1 MNTSQH
7 DPELREQLLEL
18 DAPELTDEFY
28 RQVRTQAAAPKSHAV
43 RPRRL
48 AFGGAVVLAAALA
61 LVAAVEFG
69 DEGPNLGLIDDAYAA
84 VSQTNGVAHYVIKY
98 GDPAT
103 TGHYEEHWADL
114 SRPGHRRI
122 VITARG
128 TFLRQLVY
136 VGPTESR
143 MFSAEGEDARQSKT
157 VILREPPVP
166 GISDGSEPNRLN
178 LDPVQG
184 YREMLRT
191 GEVESERE
199 VTVDGRPAYELKIR
213 ATLRARAATIR
224 YVVDRNTFYPIEHEV
239 NGGGGIRFVE
249 YEILPADRS
258 LLQPASNPSPYE
270 STP

>member
-1 MNTSQH
+1 MNTTQH
-7 DPELREQLLEL
+7 DPELRERLLTL
-18 DAPELTDEFY
+18 HAPELSDDFY
-28 RQVRTQAAAPKSHAV
+28 RQLQAQPAPPKSRSV

-48 AFGGAVVLAAALA
+48 AFAGAAALAAALA
-61 LVAAVEFG
+61 LLSAVEFG
-69 DEGPNLGLIDDAYAA
+69 DEEANLGLVDEAYAA
-84 VSQTNGVAHYVIKY
+84 VSQTNGVAHYVVKY
-98 GDPAT
+98 GDPST

-128 TFLRQLVY
+128 VFLRQLVY

-143 MFSAEGEDARQSKT
+143 MFSAVGENARESKT

-191 GEVESERE
+191 GDVESERE
-199 VTVDGRPAYELKIR
+199 VTVDGRPAYELKIHT
-213 ATLRARAATIR
+213 TLRGSAATIR

-249 YEILPADRS
+249 YEILPADQS

-270 STP
+270 PTR